1 MKLNLLVVIT
11 AVVYAIPGLVFAF
24 APDEVLLRLGV
35 VAAPPLLHW
44 LLELL
49 GGALL
54 GLAIMNAMQRYAMVG
69 GVYGRP
75 LLVANLSVLSVGGM
89 SSLRLWGQSGDQR
102 VLVAAVISCALLAAY
117 GRLLFKSPAT

>member
-11 AVVYAIPGLVFAF
+11 AVVYALPGLVFTF
-24 APDEVLLRLGV
+24 APDEVLLRLGLA
-35 VAAPPLLHW
+35 AAPPLLHW

-49 GGALL
+49 GGALM

-75 LLVANLSVLSVGGM
+75 LLLANLTLLSIGGL
-89 SSLRLWGQSGDQR
+89 SSLRLWRTTGDQR
-102 VLVAAVISCALLAAY
+102 ILIAAVILCALLAAY
-117 GRLLFKSPAT
+117 GRLLFKSPTP

>member
-1 MKLNLLVVIT
+1 MKLNLLVVT
-11 AVVYAIPGLVFAF
+11 SAVVYAIPGLVFTF

-35 VAAPPLLHW
+35 VAGPPLLHW

-54 GLAIMNAMQRYAMVG
+54 GMAIMNAMQRYAMVG

-75 LLVANLSVLSVGGM
+75 LLVANLALLSIGGL
-89 SSLRLWGQSGDQR
+89 SSLRLWRSTGDQR
-102 VLVAAVISCALLAAY
+102 VLIAAIVSCALLAAY
-117 GRLLFKSPAT
+117 GRLLFKSPET